1 MSDGRIKSRTLDSNS
16 FYTTEKLSDN
26 QELTPEGFLL
36 CRNVAVGRTGV
47 QTYLSDEIGIDG
59 IDGIVTVNRTEDQV
73 FHERTI
79 SSFEGKPIT
88 ITHPYDMDG
97 VTPKNF
103 SSLCRGVM
111 QNVRRGVG
119 EEKDLLLA
127 DLLIMDQQAID
138 DVQAKKYTEVSL
150 GYDCDYVQDGPGIAH
165 QENIIGNHVA
175 LVEHGRAGNRCSI
188 KDHEGINM
196 AASKKPNSLI
206 AKLLKGFYTKDQA
219 VFDEA
224 VEELEKSTKDEE
236 SEYEKSSHNKN
247 DEGEAYKRYA
257 NDAFADLK
265 KSIDAMNERMDK
277 MEGKSCTGD
286 EEETDPED
294 MTADTLILAETA
306 AKIDTGKSYTGDS
319 VKDTIS
325 RSEILAPGFK
335 VQTTDAA
342 NSYGKLVKTR
352 QKVLD
357 TALKNESTKD
367 CVTPFL
373 QGKTLDSMTVREINT
388 AFIAASELAKAKNNS
403 AGTRT
408 STATY
413 DFGSA
418 PKSVA
423 DINKINAEFW
433 AKRGS

>member
-1 MSDGRIKSRTLDSNS
+1 MSDGRLKSRTLDSNS

-36 CRNVAVGRTGV
+36 CRNVAVARTGV

-111 QNVRRGVG
+111 QNVRRGEG
-119 EEKDLLLA
+119 EDKDLLLA
-127 DLLIMDQQAID
+127 DLLVMDQEAID
-138 DVQAKKYTEVSL
+138 SITTKKYTEVSC
-150 GYDCDYVQDGPGIAH
+150 GYDCDYVQDGAGMAH

-188 KDHEGINM
+188 KDHERVNM

-224 VEELEKSTKDEE
+224 VEELEKNTKDEE
-236 SEYEKSSHNKN
+236 PEDDQESKMMK
-247 DEGEAYKRYA
+247 
-257 NDAFADLK
+257 DAFSDLK

-286 EEETDPED
+286 EDETDPED

-357 TALKNESTKD
+357 TALKNDSTKD
-367 CVTPFL
+367 CVIPFL